1 MAMSAIAGK
10 PGTQASVTAT
20 PIEVFYGSRPT
31 GPGSFIPGPV
41 TVDGTV
47 SADAGNT
54 PYVWTLRAGHLL
66 GKDTTSGK
74 YESSII
80 GICGGAAIGTAY
92 TSGGTTLTVSA
103 ATAVEIVRRI
113 GSSGTFNV
121 IGPPS
126 AAGTVATTLTTF
138 SAVNTTTGAITVTSL
153 GVNKIAG
160 SFIAGTDGS
169 QTPTT
174 LVCDQYGLKIIDGQN
189 TTRQDVYD
197 AELFAGQGILD
208 ETKIL
213 PVWPTDTSLQSYIKN
228 SLRTNFPGAVFRGD
242 IVNS

>member
-1 MAMSAIAGK
+1 MAMNAIAGK
-10 PGTQASVTAT
+10 PGTGTGVAAT
-20 PIEVFYGSRPT
+20 PIEIFYGSRPT
-31 GPGSFIPGPV
+31 GSDSFIPGPV

-54 PYVWTLRAGHLL
+54 PYVWVLRAGHML

-103 ATAVEIVRRI
+103 ATATEIVRRI

-160 SFIAGTDGS
+160 SFIAGNDGS
-169 QTPTT
+169 QIPTT
-174 LVCDQYGLKIIDGQN
+174 VVCDQWGLKIIDALN
-189 TTRQDVYD
+189 TTRADVYD
-197 AELFAGQGILD
+197 AELFAGKGILN
-208 ETKIL
+208 ETLLL
-213 PVWPTDTSLQSYIKN
+213 PVWPTDTSLQTYIKN
-228 SLRTNFPGAVFRGD
+228 GLRTNFPGTVFRGD
-242 IVNS
+242 IINS